1 MRTFFSL
8 LFAPLVLLT
17 IGCGNKKDKVS
28 PQQNTAIKMPPLRV
42 DGYIVKPEMYQDNV
56 EVPGNIVANETTEI
70 HPEVSGR
77 IVSLNI
83 VEGRQVSK
91 GSVLA
96 KLYDGDLRAQL
107 NKLQVQLELAKKTEE
122 RQSQLL
128 KIQGIS
134 QQDYDISLLQVNNL
148 RADIGILET
157 SIAKTVVHAPFS
169 GKIGLQKVSPG
180 AYVSPASVLATISQ
194 TDQLKL
200 DFSIPEKYIGSIK
213 IGQMVTFT
221 IEGSKKTFSAKVV
234 ATESNVMENTRS
246 LTVRAAV
253 IGTDPA
259 LLAGSFA
266 EVHLSFDPDPNAIL
280 IPTQA
285 ILPQA
290 RGKKVILYR
299 SGKASFVDVTTGNR
313 DSARVQILEGLK
325 GGDTVV
331 VTGLLSVRPD
341 SKISIGKII
350 NGRNQSSDK
359 DSVIKNRKVNK

>member
-1 MRTFFSL
+1 MRIFLSLLIASL
-8 LFAPLVLLT
+8 LFFSISCT
-17 IGCGNKKDKVS
+17 KKKKVS
-28 PQQNTAIKMPPLRV
+28 AKQLSAEKAPPLRV
-42 DGYIVKPEMYQDNV
+42 DAYVVKAEMYQDNL

-83 VEGRQVSK
+83 TEGRQVGK
-91 GSVLA
+91 GAVLA

-107 NKLQVQLELAKKTEE
+107 NKLNVQLELAKKTEE

-134 QQDYDISLLQVNNL
+134 QQDYDISLLNVNNL

-157 SIAKTVVHAPFS
+157 SIAKTVVRAPFS
-169 GKIGLQKVSPG
+169 GKIGLNKVSPG
-180 AYVSPASVLATISQ
+180 AYVSPASVIATISQ

-200 DFSIPEKYIGSIK
+200 DFAIPEKYISDIK
-213 IGQMVTFT
+213 IGQMVNFEV
-221 IEGSKKTFSAKVV
+221 EGAKKEFGARVV

-246 LTVRAAV
+246 LTIRAAI
-253 IGTDPA
+253 IGSDPA

-266 EVHLSFDPDPNAIL
+266 KVKLSFDPDPNAIL

-299 SGKASFVDVTTGNR
+299 SGKAVFADVVTANR
-313 DSARVQILEGLK
+313 DSARVQIVDGLHA
-325 GGDTVV
+325 GDTVV
-331 VTGLLSVRPD
+331 VSGLLSVRPE
-341 SKISIGKII
+341 SAITIGKII
-350 NGRNQSSDK
+350 NGKQGEK
-359 DSVIKNRKVNK
+359 KGKVPQMGKASE